1 MIKTRRLRSPVFWKK
16 KKTFFSSPEFPRNI
30 SPYIE
35 CNTISLRSINT
46 AVTVD
51 RKLQK
56 FLDVI
61 YKQKSVVNFLE
72 RYTQIHEVDIED
84 LYILEWVYWRSWD
97 SPPKLK
103 CMATQNITSGRPI
116 GQSIYAYLTSGNCF
130 IYFFSVTAGVFG
142 KVV

>member
-1 MIKTRRLRSPVFWKK
+1 MTLFFFNIANAIYDKDKKTEISSFLKK
-16 KKTFFSSPEFPRNI
+16 KKTFFSSPEFARNI

-61 YKQKSVVNFLE
+61 YKQKLVVNFLE

-84 LYILEWVYWRSWD
+84 LYILE
-97 SPPKLK
+97 
-103 CMATQNITSGRPI
+103 
-116 GQSIYAYLTSGNCF
+116 
-130 IYFFSVTAGVFG
+130 
-142 KVV
+142 